1 MPSENHR
8 PTQEDVAREA
18 GVSRAVVSYVINNR
32 SGGKVR
38 ISEPTRRRV
47 LEVVQRLGYQ
57 PNVNARSL
65 RTRRSQLIAV
75 MVPDLTNPFYPL
87 MIRGAQAVA
96 QRAAYDIL
104 VYDCDDQ
111 PARERSFVWAMLGRM
126 VDGVILVAFHL
137 KAEDVS
143 LLTRAGI
150 EVVGVGGELRPLGVD
165 IVVPGERE
173 AVRELMQHLIGRGH
187 RFIAHLAGPP
197 DTPPGRVRLEAYRQA
212 LAEAGLAHDESL
224 VRYGAFDR
232 EHVAELVGSLFPTP
246 AGDAHPTAL
255 FAANDVMAIEAI
267 RTLTR
272 LGWRVPADVA
282 VCGFDNIPEA
292 EVVMPPLTTVDQD
305 AEAIGQRAAE
315 LLLERLSADAPLPPR
330 EVSIACRLVLRESA

>member
-111 PARERSFVWAMLGRM
+111 PARERPFTTAFV
-126 VDGVILVAFHL
+126 D
-137 KAEDVS
+137 S
-143 LLTRAGI
+143 TLT
-150 EVVGVGGELRPLGVD
+150 
-165 IVVPGERE
+165 
-173 AVRELMQHLIGRGH
+173 VRYARQYQ
-187 RFIAHLAGPP
+187 LA
-197 DTPPGRVRLEAYRQA
+197 VRLEGPVPGVAPGTVRFSPPA
-212 LAEAGLAHDESL
+212 ADDGWFAPGTAVDVLAEPLTGFAFERWEGAAAGGANPVRVLMDTARALRGFFRQTFAARPAGPVTIAGADSVELVLQAENGTPPFLWTLQAGRLPAGRDRTLARAPPPPISSYRDPARRLCISS
-224 VRYGAFDR
+224 AFDR
-232 EHVAELVGSLFPTP
+232 SYGS
-246 AGDAHPTAL
+246 
-255 FAANDVMAIEAI
+255 V
-267 RTLTR
+267 
-272 LGWRVPADVA
+272 
-282 VCGFDNIPEA
+282 
-292 EVVMPPLTTVDQD
+292 
-305 AEAIGQRAAE
+305 QRE
-315 LLLERLSADAPLPPR
+315 LLKGT
-330 EVSIACRLVLRESA
+330 